1 VLSALS
7 YRRARPPQDGH
18 VIAAQRRSEYVL
30 ERRTPPV
37 TEPNPVARYRS
48 NLQGERDSAVLYRA
62 LADAESNPQ
71 LKEVYG
77 RLAAVEEA
85 HAEFWRKRL
94 SGLGAS
100 SVGRGP
106 GWRTRV
112 LAWAARR
119 FGPEMVLP
127 LVNSLE
133 RADFDKYDAQPEAV
147 SAGLPADER
156 SHSRVIAAMAR
167 PPHGGLSG
175 GALAQLEGRHRS
187 AGGNALRAAVLGAN
201 DGLVSNLSL
210 VMGVAGADFSA
221 GTILVTGLAGLIA
234 GACSMAM
241 GEWLSVTSSR
251 EFYQQQIAT
260 EAAELAE
267 FPEEEK
273 QELVL
278 IYQAKGLSEQQAKVL
293 AERIIGNKDTALDTL
308 AREELGINPEEL
320 GGSAWVAAGTS
331 FLLFAGGAIIPVA
344 PFFALTGGAVVAT
357 SLSASAAAMFAIGA
371 GTTLFTGRGV
381 LVSGLRQLAIGIAA
395 AAVTFGIGKLIGVSL
410 AG

>member
-1 VLSALS
+1 MSDEQS
-7 YRRARPPQDGH
+7 
-18 VIAAQRRSEYVL
+18 
-30 ERRTPPV
+30 PV
-37 TEPNPVARYRS
+37 TRYRS
-48 NLQGERDSAVLYRA
+48 NLRGEMDSAALYRA
-62 LADAESNPQ
+62 LAEAEANPQ
-71 LKEVYG
+71 LKQVYT
-77 RLAAVEEA
+77 RLAAVESA

-94 SGLGAS
+94 SKIGAVTGLS
-100 SVGRGP
+100 RPS
-106 GWRTRV
+106 WRTRA

-119 FGPEMVLP
+119 FGPEIVLP

-147 SAGLPADER
+147 AAGLPQDER

-210 VMGVAGADFSA
+210 VMGVAGADFSSH
-221 GTILVTGLAGLIA
+221 TILVTGLAGLIA

-241 GEWLSVTSSR
+241 GEWLSVNSSR
-251 EFYQQQIAT
+251 EFYQQQIAV
-260 EAAELAE
+260 EGAELTE

-273 QELVL
+273 QELSL
-278 IYQAKGLSEQQAKVL
+278 IYQAKGLSEPQAKLL
-293 AERIIGNKDTALDTL
+293 AERLIGDRDTALDTL

-320 GGSAWVAAGTS
+320 GGSAWTAGATS
-331 FLLFAGGAIIPVA
+331 FLLFAGGAIIPVL
-344 PFFALTGGAVVAT
+344 PFFALTGIIAAGT
-357 SLSASAAAMFAIGA
+357 SLALSAAAMFAIGA

-381 LVSGLRQLAIGIAA
+381 LFSGLRQLAIGIAA
-395 AAVTFGIGKLIGVSL
+395 AGVTYGVGKVIGVSI
-410 AG
+410 GG

>member
-1 VLSALS
+1 MPRPYLCVGTAAAGERPLSDQS
-7 YRRARPPQDGH
+7 
-18 VIAAQRRSEYVL
+18 
-30 ERRTPPV
+30 PV
-37 TEPNPVARYRS
+37 TRYRS
-48 NLQGERDSAVLYRA
+48 NLQGEMDSAALYRA
-62 LADAESNPQ
+62 LAQGESNPQ

-94 SGLGAS
+94 GALGAATRT
-100 SVGRGP
+100 GRP
-106 GWRTRV
+106 SWRTRALV
-112 LAWAARR
+112 WLARR
-119 FGPEMVLP
+119 FGPELVLP
-127 LVNSLE
+127 LVNALE

-147 SAGLPADER
+147 AGGLPGDER

-167 PPHGGLSG
+167 PAHGGLSG

-210 VMGVAGADFSA
+210 VMGVAGADFS
-221 GTILVTGLAGLIA
+221 GRSILMTGLAGLIA

-241 GEWLSVTSSR
+241 GEWLSVNSSR
-251 EFYQQQIAT
+251 EFYQQQIAI
-260 EAAELAE
+260 EAGELGE

-273 QELVL
+273 QELAL
-278 IYQAKGLSEQQAKVL
+278 IYQAKGLSEQQAKLL
-293 AERIIGNKDTALDTL
+293 AERIIGNPGTALDTL

-320 GGSAWVAAGTS
+320 GGSAWTAAATS
-331 FLLFAGGAIIPVA
+331 FLLFAGGAIVPVL
-344 PFFALTGGAVVAT
+344 PFFGLAGSAAVVT
-357 SLSASAAAMFAIGA
+357 SLALSAIAMFIIGA

-381 LVSGLRQLAIGIAA
+381 VFSGLRQLAIGIAA
-395 AAVTFGIGKLIGVSL
+395 AAVTYGIGKLIGVSL